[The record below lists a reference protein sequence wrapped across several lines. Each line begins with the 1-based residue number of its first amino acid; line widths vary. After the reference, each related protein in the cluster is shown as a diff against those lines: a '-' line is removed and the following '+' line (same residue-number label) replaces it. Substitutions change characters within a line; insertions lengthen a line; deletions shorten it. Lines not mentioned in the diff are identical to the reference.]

1 MTSFASGSRTLR
13 LFNLS
18 CLFLEGCKTYPC
30 SLTIAAVS
38 LKTRSVG
45 AMFGENFVSAM
56 FIFGVTTALVVGF
69 SFPALTTQDGS
80 GTSQEIAEE
89 VTSKERS
96 HCEVFNNGEDCAC
109 YAQTA
114 GYIMSHEQPKIQGFQ
129 YADRKDL
136 ARNQAASNC

>member
-1 MTSFASGSRTLR
+1 
-13 LFNLS
+13 
-18 CLFLEGCKTYPC
+18 
-30 SLTIAAVS
+30 
-38 LKTRSVG
+38 
-45 AMFGENFVSAM
+45 MFGENFVSVM
-56 FIFGVTTALVVGF
+56 VIFGVATALVVGF
-69 SFPALTTQDGS
+69 SFPALTTQSGS

-96 HCEVFNNGEDCAC
+96 HCEAFNNGEDCAC

-114 GYIMSHEQPKIQGFQ
+114 GYILSHNEPQVQGFH